1 MPIGIQAAG
10 IRRMVRQL
18 TSSGHL
24 RPGGSNLF
32 NSALCAFRLAV
43 PPATRGAIRSG
54 LANGGRFGAQSSD
67 MQKSKNGTMYSAKTN
82 GIKIDVEPIY
92 LEDKSDPV
100 ESRYFWAYSIDIRNE
115 REDSVQLLSRHWVI
129 TDGTGMREEVRGPG
143 VIGKQPVIEPGQS
156 FSYTSGCPLTT
167 PSGIMAGTYQMT
179 NSDGESFSVNIPAF
193 SLDLP
198 NQSRVIN

>member
-1 MPIGIQAAG
+1 
-10 IRRMVRQL
+10 
-18 TSSGHL
+18 
-24 RPGGSNLF
+24 
-32 NSALCAFRLAV
+32 
-43 PPATRGAIRSG
+43 
-54 LANGGRFGAQSSD
+54 
-67 MQKSKNGTMYSAKTN
+67 MYSAKTN
-82 GIKIDVEPIY
+82 GIRIDVEPIY
-92 LEDKSDPV
+92 LEDESEPV
-100 ESRYFWAYSIDIRNE
+100 ESRYFWAYSIDISNE

-143 VIGKQPVIEPGQS
+143 VIGKQPVIEPGEM

-179 NSDGESFSVNIPAF
+179 SPDGEPFSVDIPAF